1 VQRESHGTGEH
12 CWSACHRYDGEGR
25 IRIEFRRKQWHTRI
39 KVKRARLMLSRGRG
53 GELFGKVISA
63 GTARQDVRAQ
73 GRYAATTP
81 TEHPF
86 ELFTLRD

>member
-1 VQRESHGTGEH
+1 
-12 CWSACHRYDGEGR
+12 
-25 IRIEFRRKQWHTRI
+25 
-39 KVKRARLMLSRGRG
+39 MLSRGRG

-73 GRYAATTP
+73 GRQAVTTP

-86 ELFTLRD
+86 ELLALRDWSLTTPNLLSQLGP